1 VAGKKFELEQV
12 LSYRRE
18 MEKVRKQAFATA
30 KLELEHAGDVLKQQK
45 TQVEELSKD
54 FSQRQTELDSIE
66 EMRRYAD
73 FFARKREDI
82 KKQKEH
88 IEQLDCVVNDKRED
102 LLDATKEKKVLESL
116 KEKKAREFRQEM
128 AQKERAFLD
137 EISIQKKD
145 NSQG

>member
-12 LSYRRE
+12 LNYRRE
-18 MEKVRKQAFATA
+18 IEKVRKLDFVSA
-30 KLELEHAGDVLKQQK
+30 KLELEHANDVLDQHENH
-45 TQVEELSKD
+45 VEVLTKEFCS
-54 FSQRQTELDSIE
+54 RQTELNSIE

-82 KKQKEH
+82 KNQKER
-88 IEQLDCVVNDKRED
+88 IDQLDVVMSGRREV
-102 LLDATKEKKVLESL
+102 LLDATRDKKVLESL
-116 KEKKAREFRQEM
+116 KEKKARELKLEM

-145 NSQG
+145 RIS